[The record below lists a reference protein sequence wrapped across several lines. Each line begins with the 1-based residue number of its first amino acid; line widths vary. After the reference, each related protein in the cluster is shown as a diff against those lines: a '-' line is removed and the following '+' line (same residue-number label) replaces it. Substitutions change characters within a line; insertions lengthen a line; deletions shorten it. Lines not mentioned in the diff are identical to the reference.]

1 MSEAIWIAI
10 ITATPPTL
18 VGLVSLIIG
27 IRNSRQ
33 IKSVHT
39 AINSGLSRQIEDAR
53 SSGYGKG
60 RQDEKTDQIK

>member
-39 AINSGLSRQIEDAR
+39 AINSGLSRQIENA
-53 SSGYGKG
+53 GAAGELKG
-60 RQDEKTDQIK
+60 RKDSEKNK